1 MNGRKT
7 PRRLAG
13 VMTALIGVLCALVM
27 AALFYGTMIYQL
39 AGEKK
44 MEAGARAQATPA
56 PLVQGE
62 RASALFP
69 GALLALNEQE
79 TGTTAQDVR
88 MGGQTCRVV
97 TRSYTLADGSTARA
111 LSATP
116 AAYLERLSAEGVQM
130 QLITGFV
137 VAGMDAVYALEN
149 GTAVLAARDGDFVYL
164 IEAETNEQALYALG
178 AAASLE

>member
-1 MNGRKT
+1 
-7 PRRLAG
+7 
-13 VMTALIGVLCALVM
+13 
-27 AALFYGTMIYQL
+27 
-39 AGEKK
+39 
-44 MEAGARAQATPA
+44 
-56 PLVQGE
+56 
-62 RASALFP
+62 
-69 GALLALNEQE
+69 
-79 TGTTAQDVR
+79 